1 MTRPALLPVGRRS
14 VLLPLAVLLAP
25 AVGLMALPAGRADAH
40 AFLRHASPPVGST
53 LATPPRQ
60 VVLDFTEKV
69 EPRFSAI
76 EVQDAAGARVDA
88 NDLHA
93 APDDARRL
101 IIGLKPLAPGSYKV
115 VWHITSVDTHR
126 TEGAYGFTVKP

>member
-1 MTRPALLPVGRRS
+1 MTRPVRLPAFPALAAA
-14 VLLPLAVLLAP
+14 LALA
-25 AVGLMALPAGRADAH
+25 AGLVALPGTGARAH

-53 LATPPRQ
+53 LATPPTQ

-101 IIGLKPLAPGSYKV
+101 IIGLKPLGPGSYKV

-126 TEGAYGFTVKP
+126 TEGTYGFSVKP